1 MFNKQIVNREM
12 GSPPQGEQPSTT
24 FFQKLFDGATGLGTG
39 VGPYGDKEQGNI
51 LDLRE
56 YGAGVYDIND
66 PQFVEFIKNYHQGEG
81 TFEEG
86 IETYVNSLKT
96 VERAEGSPIGGEQQG
111 MGEQQGVMNALLE
124 AIKNMS
130 SDSVVREGE
139 EGFQYDFDIDGKN
152 KTFSFDEK
160 LSPSGIEAFRET
172 YNITPTEMD
181 PRTRQM
187 GSPPQG
193 EMIEEQVDVEDV
205 GIMDGFSG
213 GEEETAAAV
222 LQEGERS
229 KKEIDDADTYDELM
243 RSVRGDD
250 LSEAERRQE
259 LASVVGEKD
268 AEETPDSVLA
278 LVQPVLQMLNE
289 DTANTGIGQIE
300 EGQEM
305 ANVMPTQAGATD
317 AMAMMM
323 PEQPVG
329 VANGGYMS
337 SFPNQNLNTESLSA
351 SDNIDDRIMQ
361 NLQFERMA
369 PGS

>member
-1 MFNKQIVNREM
+1 MSVLNRSMFNKQIVNREM

-56 YGAGVYDIND
+56 YGAGVYDITD
-66 PQFVEFIKNYHQGEG
+66 PQFVEFIKNYHQGDG

-86 IETYVNSLKT
+86 IQTYVNSLKT

-111 MGEQQGVMNALLE
+111 MGEQQGIMNALLE

-130 SDSVVREGE
+130 SDSLAELGAVREGE
-139 EGFQYDFDIDGKN
+139 QLYFPN
-152 KTFSFDEK
+152 RNTS
-160 LSPSGIEAFRET
+160 
-172 YNITPTEMD
+172 TEMD

-222 LQEGERS
+222 LQHR
-229 KKEIDDADTYDELM
+229 I
-243 RSVRGDD
+243 V
-250 LSEAERRQE
+250 
-259 LASVVGEKD
+259 
-268 AEETPDSVLA
+268 
-278 LVQPVLQMLNE
+278 
-289 DTANTGIGQIE
+289 TGKHI
-300 EGQEM
+300 
-305 ANVMPTQAGATD
+305 
-317 AMAMMM
+317 
-323 PEQPVG
+323 
-329 VANGGYMS
+329 S
-337 SFPNQNLNTESLSA
+337 SIISP
-351 SDNIDDRIMQ
+351 
-361 NLQFERMA
+361 
-369 PGS
+369 